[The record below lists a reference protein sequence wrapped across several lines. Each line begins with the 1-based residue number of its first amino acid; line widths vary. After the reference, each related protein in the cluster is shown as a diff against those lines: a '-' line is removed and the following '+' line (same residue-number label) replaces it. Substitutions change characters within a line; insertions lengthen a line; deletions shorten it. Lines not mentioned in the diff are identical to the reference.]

1 MLVCALSLVCVAN
14 WFLLVSQ
21 GQIHILQ
28 AGSGCV
34 ELPDSFSLHL
44 LHMLLVALAVNRV
57 GLVLVAIGRVGDFE
71 LVAVGGLTVRNSVQ
85 S

>member
-1 MLVCALSLVCVAN
+1 MSKVWVAN
-14 WFLLVSQ
+14 WFLLGSQ

-28 AGSGCV
+28 AGTGCA

-44 LHMLLVALAVNRV
+44 LHKFLVALAVNRV
-57 GLVLVAIGRVGDFE
+57 GLVLVAIGRMSDFE
-71 LVAVGGLTVRNSVQ
+71 LVAVGGLKVRNSVQ